1 VITVEEWIGIPQNV
15 QWISLG
21 VVFLLFMAIGFL
33 PQPRLR

>member
-1 VITVEEWIGIPQNV
+1 VITVEEWLGISQDI

-21 VVFLLFMAIGFL
+21 VVFLVFMAIGFL